1 MKVLSFVLAM
11 TITSSAFAGVK
22 EDVQALGKLAFGYN
36 VESVK
41 GKNAEAMFKNF
52 LGEGEELVYKE
63 ASDMEYGD
71 EIDEGFTSMKSAI
84 EMGGFAESVYEER
97 LEQTDDQERA
107 SLLRELNAL
116 KRGWSPL
123 IQKLQKQGVKFGY
136 TGHGPGYCG
145 VSFVELIIIDEKEQ
159 KLYEVYLSESGEC

>member
-1 MKVLSFVLAM
+1 MKVLSIVLAM
-11 TITSSAFAGVK
+11 TITVSAFAGVR
-22 EDVQALGKLAFGYN
+22 EDVQAVGKLAFGHD
-36 VESVK
+36 VQSVK
-41 GKNAEAMFKNF
+41 GKNAATIFKNY
-52 LGEGEELVYKE
+52 LEDSEPLVYKE
-63 ASDMEYGD
+63 VDDMDYGD
-71 EIDEGFTSMKSAI
+71 EVNEGFTSMKSAMG
-84 EMGGFAESVYEER
+84 MGGFAESVYEER
-97 LEQTDDQERA
+97 LEQGDAQTRTQ
-107 SLLRELNAL
+107 LQRELNAL